1 MVNLANPILLIGIPL
16 LFAFLI
22 AVLSPLSKKSAKYMP
37 IIAFGLNLTVALAL
51 ISPVLKNG
59 VVIATTAGIKPP
71 FAINMA
77 VDRLGLF
84 LVIIAS
90 LLGFLVSIYNTVYIK
105 EEPSEKFYM
114 LFTLLV
120 TGVTWMI
127 ITGDIFNLFV
137 AFEVTSIS
145 AFGLVGFHRDKGA
158 VEAGFK
164 YLVMG
169 SIGASLLLIG
179 IVMLYAATG
188 TLNMADIAQ
197 KILTF
202 SFKQRL
208 LPYTFIFAGLGI
220 EGALFPLNA
229 WLPDAHPAAP
239 SSVSAILSGIM
250 TTAAIYAII
259 RVTVTVFNYYQV
271 IIFLILIGLLTLMFG
286 ETAAFFQ
293 KDIKRMLAYSTIGQT
308 GLFFYAFALGST
320 DGMQGA
326 FMQMMNHSIAKA
338 MLFLLVGGII
348 LQVGSRNIDD
358 FAGLGRKMKITAF
371 LFAIA
376 AFSLM
381 GLPPFFGFWSKLQII
396 FATLRSVNVYTITFV
411 IIVLF
416 MSLIEGA
423 YFFRVLQI
431 MFFRKPKE
439 GINIKETS
447 GWILA
452 PIVVL
457 GVILLIMSF
466 YPQPIMNFTHKAAS
480 DLVSRNVYINAV
492 LHLGG
497 L

>member
-16 LFAFLI
+16 FFAFLI

-37 IIAFGLNLTVALAL
+37 IIAFGANLTVALSL
-51 ISPVLKNG
+51 IPPVLKNG
-59 VVIATTAGIKPP
+59 VVVATTAGIKPP

-77 VDRLGLF
+77 VDRLGLL
-84 LVIIAS
+84 LVVIAS
-90 LLGFLVSIYNTVYIK
+90 LLGFLVSIYNTVYIQ

-127 ITGDIFNLFV
+127 VTGDLFNLFV

-145 AFGLVGFHRDKGA
+145 AFGLVGFHRDKGS

-179 IVMLYAATG
+179 VVMLYAATG

-197 KILTF
+197 KILRF
-202 SFKQRL
+202 SFAQKL
-208 LPYTFIFAGLGI
+208 LPYTFIFTGLGI

-259 RVTVTVFNYYQV
+259 RITVTVFNYYQV
-271 IIFLILIGLLTLMFG
+271 VIFLILFGLLTLIFG

-320 DGMQGA
+320 HGMQGA
-326 FMQMMNHSIAKA
+326 FMQMINHSLAKA

-348 LQVGSRNIDD
+348 LRIGSRNIED
-358 FAGLGRKMKITAF
+358 FAGVGRKMKVTAF
-371 LFAIA
+371 FFAIA

-396 FATLRSVNVYTITFV
+396 FATLQGVNAYTIVFV
-411 IIVLF
+411 VIVLF

-423 YFFRVLQI
+423 YFFKVLQL
-431 MFFRKPKE
+431 MFFREPRE
-439 GINIKETS
+439 GVEIKEAP
-447 GWILA
+447 GWMLTAAI
-452 PIVVL
+452 VL
-457 GVILLIMSF
+457 GIILLVISI
-466 YPQPIMNFTHKAAS
+466 YPKPIMNFANKAAA

>member
-1 MVNLANPILLIGIPL
+1 MVKLANPILLVGIPL
-16 LFAFLI
+16 FFAFLI
-22 AVLSPLSKKSAKYMP
+22 AVLAPLYKKSVKYMP
-37 IIAFGLNLTVALAL
+37 IIAFGLNLTVALSL
-51 ISPVLKNG
+51 IPEVLKKG

-84 LVIIAS
+84 LAIIAS
-90 LLGFLVSIYNTVYIK
+90 LLGFVVSIYNTVYIK
-105 EEPSEKFYM
+105 DEPAEKFYM

-120 TGVTWMI
+120 TGLTWMI
-127 ITGDIFNLFV
+127 ITGDMFNLFV

-164 YLVMG
+164 YLVLG

-179 IVMLYAATG
+179 VIMLYAATG

-197 KILTF
+197 KLLKF
-202 SFKQRL
+202 SFRQKL
-208 LPYTFIFAGLGI
+208 LPYVFIFTGLGI

-250 TTAAIYAII
+250 TTAAIYGII
-259 RVTVTVFNYYQV
+259 RTTVTVFNYYQV
-271 IIFLILIGLLTLMFG
+271 VIFLILFGLLTLIFG

-308 GLFFYAFALGST
+308 GLFFYAFSLGSVN
-320 DGMQGA
+320 GMKGA

-348 LQVGSRNIDD
+348 LRVGTRNIDD
-358 FAGLGRKMKITAF
+358 FAGIGRKMKITAF
-371 LFAIA
+371 FFAIA

-396 FATLRSVNVYTITFV
+396 FATLKGVNFYTVSFV

-416 MSLIEGA
+416 MSVIEGA
-423 YFFRVLQI
+423 YFFRVLQV
-431 MFFRKPKE
+431 MLFKEPKE
-439 GINIKETS
+439 GVEVKEAP
-447 GWILA
+447 GWMLTAVIILGIIL
-452 PIVVL
+452 IV
-457 GVILLIMSF
+457 MSV
-466 YPQPIMNFTHKAAS
+466 YPQPIMNYAGKAAS

>member
-1 MVNLANPILLIGIPL
+1 MVNLANPILLVGIPL
-16 LFAFLI
+16 FFAFLI

-37 IIAFGLNLTVALAL
+37 IIAFGLNLTVAIAL
-51 ISPVLKNG
+51 IPPVLKDG
-59 VVIATTAGIKPP
+59 AVIATTAGIKPP

-114 LFTLLV
+114 LFTLLI

-127 ITGDIFNLFV
+127 ITGDMFNLFV

-145 AFGLVGFHRDKGA
+145 AFGLVGFHRDKGS

-164 YLVMG
+164 YLVLG
-169 SIGASLLLIG
+169 SIGTSLLLIG
-179 IVMLYAATG
+179 VIMLYASTG

-197 KILTF
+197 KLL
-202 SFKQRL
+202 SFNFEQKL
-208 LPYTFIFAGLGI
+208 LPYAFIFTGLGI

-250 TTAAIYAII
+250 TTAAIYGII

-271 IIFLILIGLLTLMFG
+271 VIFLILFGLLTLIFG

-293 KDIKRMLAYSTIGQT
+293 KDIKRMLAFSTIGQT

-320 DGMQGA
+320 AGMQGA
-326 FMQMMNHSIAKA
+326 FMQMMNHSISKA

-348 LQVGSRNIDD
+348 LQVGSRNIED
-358 FAGLGRKMKITAF
+358 FAGVGRKMKISAF
-371 LFAIA
+371 FFAIA

-396 FATLRSVNVYTITFV
+396 FATLRGVNIFSITFV
-411 IIVLF
+411 VIVLF

-439 GINIKETS
+439 GKEIKEAP
-447 GWILA
+447 GWMLTA
-452 PIVVL
+452 VVVL
-457 GVILLIMSF
+457 GIILLVMSF
-466 YPQPIMNFTHKAAS
+466 YPKPIMNFAQKAAT